1 MQSNNLTKENVAVR
15 EYESPDCKVFFV
27 KTQGIICT
35 SETEKVNE
43 IDGEW

>member
-1 MQSNNLTKENVAVR
+1 MQNNNLSKESEVVR
-15 EYESPDCKVFFV
+15 KYESPDCQVIIV

>member
-1 MQSNNLTKENVAVR
+1 MQNNNQSKENEAVR

-27 KTQGIICT
+27 RTQGIICT
-35 SETEKVNE
+35 SETEKVDE